1 MGKKIYKITESQM
14 KSILEN
20 KKSSKNDTKEQIS
33 EDQLKNIFE
42 SLADKVEEYDNY
54 NYPAGADA
62 DPRAPWNDNDVVK
75 QGEYVKGKFVGVSY
89 DEDEMLFTDKSNG
102 KYYYTFNDAIS
113 DGRYDIYDE
122 LSDFLDIPQEEDED
136 EDGRYM
142 VAIND
147 WKDYIDQDELLGAM
161 ASYLNNDKDIINS
174 GDQEKFENGDV
185 WFMEVSPE
193 SIDGI
198 VSDKLK
204 SMVKFN

>member
-62 DPRAPWNDNDVVK
+62 DPSAPWNDDGGSTR
-75 QGEYVKGKFVGVSY
+75 QGEYVKGDIVGVGY
-89 DEDEMLFTDKSNG
+89 DGDEMLLMDKSSG
-102 KYYYTFNDAIS
+102 KYYYTINEAIT
-113 DGRYDIYDE
+113 DGKYDIYDE

-147 WKDYIDQDELLGAM
+147 WKSYIDQGELLGAM
-161 ASYLNNDKDIINS
+161 ASYLNNSNDIDS
-174 GDQEKFENGDV
+174 GDQEAYENGDV

-193 SIDGI
+193 SIEGI
-198 VSDKLK
+198 GSDKLK